1 MKITAFLFLI
11 LLPILRASSVTAQ
24 TNVSSYA
31 AALRQQS
38 QRTEAVANEL
48 MEMVRQNEKNRRT
61 VASVGRRYLTELDRT
76 IQIVDSYRN
85 AKTRFGL
92 QSEIDDMT
100 VMFSAVK
107 TGQWSLATLAG
118 KQQPVSYTPNEV
130 NLAREQFN
138 SEILPLIK
146 ELVDM
151 RLGSLGAAD
160 FLTDPGFDQAAFIV
174 ANRIGTEVRSAFEAE
189 IRKIVGVR
197 VRVGSS
203 LKDHLLR
210 SARTL
215 VSRKV
220 DNVILRIAANH
231 FIVEMLAVRIL
242 EWIGP
247 KLREFL
253 RPKGNL
259 VSRTDRAVNGMKRR
273 ANDLYSMT
281 GEADIDRV
289 RRTVA
294 AAENHIKANN
304 PLRGDIQ
311 RSRRDDLYQKLAGE
325 EKALLRAVSIT
336 KTRFLMGSPLVE
348 VPFGRLIDELRMARR
363 TSLGIIEELERS
375 SGPVAVVPPVNGGT
389 PRGSNEGDF
398 VVWLDPGQTTC
409 CPGDTNGEPNYVY
422 HGTRAS
428 LVKAN
433 AIILRRFKTEK
444 EMKEWSCN
452 RTVTSHF
459 WAGTYAKFGS
469 YHVTRVPCRITN

>member
-1 MKITAFLFLI
+1 MKITVFLFLI
-11 LLPILRASSVTAQ
+11 LLFTSAAGQSTIS
-24 TNVSSYA
+24 NYA
-31 AALRQQS
+31 AALRLQS
-38 QRTEAVANEL
+38 QRTESVSNEL

-61 VASVGRRYLTELDRT
+61 MASVGRRYLAEIDRS

-100 VMFSAVK
+100 SMFSAIK

-118 KQQPVSYTPNEV
+118 KQLPVSYSTNEV
-130 NLAREQFN
+130 NLARQQFN
-138 SEILPLIK
+138 TEIVPLIK

-174 ANRIGTEVRSAFEAE
+174 ASRIGTEVRASFENE

-197 VRVGSS
+197 IRVGSS

-220 DNVILRIAANH
+220 DNVLLRLAANH
-231 FIVEMLAVRIL
+231 FVVEMLAVKIL

-247 KLREFL
+247 RLREFL

-259 VSRTDRAVNGMKRR
+259 DARTARAVAGMQLRSR
-273 ANDLYSMT
+273 DLYSMSS
-281 GEADIDRV
+281 EADIDRV

-304 PLRGDIQ
+304 PLRGDLQ
-311 RSRRDDLYQKLAGE
+311 RSRRNDLYQKLAAE
-325 EKALLRAVSIT
+325 EKALLRAISIS

-348 VPFGRLIDELRMARR
+348 VPFGKLIAELRSARQ
-363 TSLGIIEELERS
+363 TALSIIEELER
-375 SGPVAVVPPVNGGT
+375 GPGTVAVNPGGRNVTGGGT
-389 PRGSNEGDF
+389 DADF
-398 VVWLDPGQTTC
+398 VVWLDPGDTTC
-409 CPGDTNGEPNYVY
+409 CPGDTNGEPNYGY
-422 HGTRAS
+422 HGTRSS
-428 LVKAN
+428 LVRPN
-433 AIILRRFKTEK
+433 AIILRRFRTEK
-444 EMKEWSCN
+444 EMKDWTCN
-452 RTVTSHF
+452 RTISPHF
-459 WAGTYAKFGS
+459 WAQTYAKFGN
-469 YHVTRVPCRITN
+469 YHVTRVPCPVTRRE

>member
-1 MKITAFLFLI
+1 MKVTAFLLLTFL
-11 LLPILRASSVTAQ
+11 VTSAAAQ
-24 TNVSSYA
+24 RTISNYA

-38 QRTEAVANEL
+38 QRTEAASNEL
-48 MEMVRQNEKNRRT
+48 MEMVRQNEKNRKT
-61 VASVGRRYLTELDRT
+61 IASVGRRYLTEVDRT
-76 IQIVDSYRN
+76 IQIVDNYRN

-100 VMFSAVK
+100 VMFSAIK

-118 KQQPVSYTPNEV
+118 KQQTVSYTPNEV
-130 NLAREQFN
+130 NLARQQFN
-138 SEILPLIK
+138 TEIVPLIK
-146 ELVDM
+146 QLVDM
-151 RLGSLGAAD
+151 RLGSMGAAD
-160 FLTDPGFDQAAFIV
+160 FLTDPGFDQAVSIV
-174 ANRIGTEVRSAFEAE
+174 ATRIGTQVRTEIEAE
-189 IRKIVGVR
+189 IRKVVGVR
-197 VRVGSS
+197 VRLGSS

-210 SARTL
+210 SARTF
-215 VSRKV
+215 VSRKI
-220 DNVILRIAANH
+220 DNVFLRFAANH
-231 FIVEMLAVRIL
+231 FVVELFAVRIL

-247 KLREFL
+247 RLREFL

-259 VSRTDRAVNGMKRR
+259 VSRTDRAVSGMKRR

-304 PLRGDIQ
+304 LLRGDIQ

-336 KTRFLMGSPLVE
+336 KTRFLMGSPMVE
-348 VPFGRLIDELRMARR
+348 VPFGRLIDELRAARK
-363 TSLGIIEELERS
+363 TALGIIEELERTT
-375 SGPVAVVPPVNGGT
+375 GPVAVVPPINVGTSGNSSGG
-389 PRGSNEGDF
+389 DY
-398 VVWLDPGQTTC
+398 VVWLDPGNTTC

-433 AIILRRFKTEK
+433 AIILQRFRTEK

-452 RTVTSHF
+452 RTVSPHF
-459 WAGTYAKFGS
+459 WAGTYAKFGN
-469 YHVTRVPCRITN
+469 YHVTRVPCPVTRRE